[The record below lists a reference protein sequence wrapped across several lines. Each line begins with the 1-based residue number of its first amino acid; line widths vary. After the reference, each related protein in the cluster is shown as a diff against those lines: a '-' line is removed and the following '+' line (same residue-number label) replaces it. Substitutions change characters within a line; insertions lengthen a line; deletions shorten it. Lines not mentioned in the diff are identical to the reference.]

1 MFKSIIRTHNMKPKY
16 WNKGVIHLSNNDKV
30 LKKIIDKFPNQSLK
44 LNNNSFHAL
53 INSIIGQQISVSAA
67 NSMKTKLFSLKK
79 NITPLTI
86 KNIKKT
92 DLRKCGLSKQ
102 KILYINNIAI
112 FFLENKKFIKE
123 ISKNDDLSIREKL
136 IEIKGIGNW
145 TVDMFLLFT
154 HGSSDIFPSGDLG
167 FIKAISKHYK
177 KDLPLSDKFLKKL
190 QRKWSPYSSI
200 ATWYLWRS
208 LDPIPVSY

>member
-1 MFKSIIRTHNMKPKY
+1 MKPKY
-16 WNKGVIHLSNNDKV
+16 WNKGLIYLSNNDKV
-30 LKKIIDKFPNQSLK
+30 LKKIIEKFPNQFLK

-79 NITPLTI
+79 NITPRTI
-86 KNIKKT
+86 KNIKIT

-102 KILYINNIAI
+102 KILYINNIADYFLNNKI
-112 FFLENKKFIKE
+112 FVNE
-123 ISKNDDLSIREKL
+123 ISKLDDHIIRENL
-136 IEIKGIGNW
+136 IKIKGIGNW

-167 FIKAISKHYK
+167 FVKAISKHYK
-177 KDLPLSDKFLKKL
+177 KDIPINEKILRNLH
-190 QRKWSPYSSI
+190 QKWTPYSSI

>member
-1 MFKSIIRTHNMKPKY
+1 MKPKY
-16 WNKGVIHLSNNDKV
+16 WNKGKIHLSNKDKV
-30 LKKIIDKFPNQSLK
+30 LKKIIDQFSNQSLQ

-67 NSMKTKLFSLKK
+67 NSIKKKLFVLKK
-79 NITPLTI
+79 NITPRTI
-86 KNIKKT
+86 KNIKKN

-102 KILYINNIAI
+102 KILYINNIAD
-112 FFLENKKFIKE
+112 FFLLNKEFINKLD
-123 ISKNDDLSIREKL
+123 KVNDLEIREKL

-145 TVDMFLLFT
+145 TIDMFLIFT
-154 HGSSDIFPSGDLG
+154 LGSSNIFPSGDLG
-167 FIKAISKHYK
+167 FVKAISKHYK
-177 KDLPLSDKFLKKL
+177 KDLPISEKYLSKL
-190 QRKWSPYSSI
+190 FKRWSPYSSI